1 MEAGY
6 FTPRLQMQWKKP
18 FHVIT
23 SSQLRAVSCYVD
35 KVIKNWIAVFS
46 SGFTRS
52 LLHIN
57 SRLSD
62 RDLSTKLSGSI
73 QAEVLERCINSTGF
87 FHPFLDFFATSSV
100 AALSLSI
107 SFFLFYS
114 LICKWLVLVVYLLT
128 NPFYLLSSR
137 VVIYLKCWRAC
148 YSVFIKI
155 LLSLVKLPC
164 CTKENFSLKWS
175 SWVILL
181 RAFWH
186 QIPVILPTAR

>member
-1 MEAGY
+1 MLFVFVQDVVCNAARELVDSIGAHDPLTSSQYLALYQVTKLVEAGY

-62 RDLSTKLSGSI
+62 RDLSTKSSGSI

-100 AALSLSI
+100 AAFIFEHKFLS
-107 SFFLFYS
+107 FLF
-114 LICKWLVLVVYLLT
+114 LDLQMTC
-128 NPFYLLSSR
+128 
-137 VVIYLKCWRAC
+137 AC
-148 YSVFIKI
+148 RLF
-155 LLSLVKLPC
+155 
-164 CTKENFSLKWS
+164 TD
-175 SWVILL
+175 
-181 RAFWH
+181 
-186 QIPVILPTAR
+186 